1 MTFNNDKDIY
11 ELLNDVEFDISD
23 EAEMPMDDIEKQK
36 LKKRV
41 KSSIGKGIKKKGWSR
56 KQKVTAAMIAFI
68 ILGTIISPKGQE
80 VIASI
85 KNKLFFN
92 PGAGLVS
99 STEETYVL
107 KEPMTIK
114 KENEEIMI
122 KSVMAKGKSIEV
134 GIWVNRAYNI
144 NLTKE
149 EYHNRPKDEVYIKT
163 PEEEMIK
170 STSAAQGGGGEYT
183 FINTFFE
190 TKELLKEFTLVF
202 NGYEEEIK
210 LIKAEEKNSYDEVGG
225 NNTDKNLLIGANKYH
240 LQGNTYIA
248 FWSDEETKQNGAN
261 YIGYNREKIKV
272 LGQDSGKI
280 YEMKP
285 APFDGSGKEFY
296 VGKDVKEPLKITISE
311 VDMDY
316 RLKNPV
322 KFKLPIPKKGETID
336 ISEEVFIEDLNEKV
350 FVKSIAGTEEGI
362 EITADAAKYRKKD
375 STISIMSM
383 GRRGWGIGA
392 SPEDTEIKMGV
403 DYENL
408 SIKEKLTNKLDVEIV
423 NITIIRQGN
432 WNFTVK

>member
-1 MTFNNDKDIY
+1 MTSNNDKDIY

-23 EAEMPMDDIEKQK
+23 EAEMPMNDIEKKK

-170 STSAAQGGGGEYT
+170 YTSAAQGGGGEYT

-225 NNTDKNLLIGANKYH
+225 NNTDKNLLIGANKYQ
-240 LQGNTYIA
+240 LQENTYIA

-296 VGKDVKEPLKITISE
+296 VGKDVK
-311 VDMDY
+311 
-316 RLKNPV
+316 NH
-322 KFKLPIPKKGETID
+322 
-336 ISEEVFIEDLNEKV
+336 
-350 FVKSIAGTEEGI
+350 
-362 EITADAAKYRKKD
+362 
-375 STISIMSM
+375 
-383 GRRGWGIGA
+383 
-392 SPEDTEIKMGV
+392 
-403 DYENL
+403 
-408 SIKEKLTNKLDVEIV
+408 
-423 NITIIRQGN
+423 
-432 WNFTVK
+432 